1 MHILDR
7 IDTTRL
13 ASKHE
18 CHMALPDFFFVSLL
32 SSVSDIRILLLSCS
46 LSVVVVPIFQLCIGE
61 TKLIL
66 VRGSGFF
73 HDDFFFFLHSFH
85 FESHNEILLFPSP
98 LDTINVAVCS
108 QAHDSLFICSY
119 FYFVCLCAVRRI
131 H

>member
-73 HDDFFFFLHSFH
+73 HDDFCFSFIHFTLNRIMKYYFFHLH
-85 FESHNEILLFPSP
+85 
-98 LDTINVAVCS
+98 
-108 QAHDSLFICSY
+108 
-119 FYFVCLCAVRRI
+119 
-131 H
+131 